1 MLSSSGLLTT
11 VVSARVGKRISASAA
26 ERVPKRKS
34 AFAGLHADDGREAKS
49 ADQKGYMTAFS

>member
-11 VVSARVGKRISASAA
+11 MASARVASALSASAV

-34 AFAGLHADDGREAKS
+34 AFAGLHADDDREAKA